1 MILKK
6 NPFHVALTGG
16 IGCGKSLALQCFCRC
31 GAAVFSADAIAAEV
45 RDGESMSQKILDLFG
60 DEVADGASGRIR
72 PGVLAGKVFSDPG
85 ARAALEALLHPEIR
99 RRIMEMTAAADAEIT
114 VTEVPLLFECG
125 WQGDFDCT
133 TAVWSDRKTAL
144 ERIPCRNWD
153 EAEYLRRA
161 AAQLP
166 AEKKLEMADF
176 GLVNNG
182 TAESLMR
189 QCADLMAFWKHN
201 MEVACNV

>member
-1 MILKK
+1 
-6 NPFHVALTGG
+6 
-16 IGCGKSLALQCFCRC
+16 
-31 GAAVFSADAIAAEV
+31 
-45 RDGESMSQKILDLFG
+45 
-60 DEVADGASGRIR
+60 
-72 PGVLAGKVFSDPG
+72 
-85 ARAALEALLHPEIR
+85 
-99 RRIMEMTAAADAEIT
+99 MTAAADAEIT